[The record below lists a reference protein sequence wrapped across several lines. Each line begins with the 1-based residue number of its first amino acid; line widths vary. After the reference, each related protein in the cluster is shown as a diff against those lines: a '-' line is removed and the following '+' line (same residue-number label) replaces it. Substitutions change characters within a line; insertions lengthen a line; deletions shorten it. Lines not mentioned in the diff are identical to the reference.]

1 MAGAPRRRELIPYL
15 ALLATLIV
23 TAAAGR
29 YAYVTGAN
37 EDQLRFVNAADTVC
51 TAIVDRLDAY
61 VAMLLGGAGLFAA
74 SEDITREDFA
84 DYVERLE
91 VGRRYPGVRGI
102 GFSRRIGPDERQSVL
117 DFIRR
122 DLPDFGFWPESPEGD
137 INAILYLEPDD
148 EMNRR
153 ALGYDMGSETNRAAA
168 MARARDS
175 GAPAASGK
183 VRLVQEGGD
192 NPDPQVGLP
201 DLRARLSRRH
211 GARLGGAAPPRPPG
225 LRLQPVSRRR
235 PAAEDR
241 GQPRAERRRLRSV
254 RRRGVRGVAD
264 ASIRAGNRRPPFPA
278 RTHPYDRGPP
288 VDGPPVRGRLDA

>member
-1 MAGAPRRRELIPYL
+1 MPP
-15 ALLATLIV
+15 TLS
-23 TAAAGR
+23 
-29 YAYVTGAN
+29 
-37 EDQLRFVNAADTVC
+37 C

-91 VGRRYPGVRGI
+91 VGKRYPGVRGI

-117 DFIRR
+117 DFVRR
-122 DLPDFGFWPESPEGD
+122 DLPDFRFWPEPPEGD

-153 ALGYDMGSETNRAAA
+153 ALGYDMGSETNRAEA

-192 NPDPQVGLP
+192 NPDPQAGFLIYVPVYRDGTV
-201 DLRARLSRRH
+201 
-211 GARLGGAAPPRPPG
+211 PG
-225 LRLQPVSRRR
+225 SEEQRRR
-235 PAAEDR
+235 ALVGYVYSPFRADDLLRKIVDSHEPSVVGFEVFDGAVSEASLMHRSEPAIVDR
-241 GQPRAERRRLRSV
+241 RFQLERTL
-254 RRRGVRGVAD
+254 D
-264 ASIRAGNRRPPFPA
+264 
-278 RTHPYDRGPP
+278 DRGPP